1 MLDHQSAVAVGVSY
15 VDAAS
20 VQYLV
25 VAIMFSAPAVGV
37 VAFFAQTVGASAQCD
52 VNWTPVVQSSERFVV
67 RGGEIPF
74 AAIKPFTLLH
84 LALLVAT
91 LAGLAVFTVMAW
103 TSPHYTVR
111 YDDGNIDTAIL
122 EDQIRGLDEAA
133 TTQRL
138 QLKRDAAE
146 EQAARLKGTIV
157 AVDPTAA
164 AVLSVVSEGL
174 PEVPVPHIRDVLVHP
189 EVMAVCSSAAME
201 DAVVFRHRAHGGG
214 GGGGFIEIAFLVT
227 KVPRQGV
234 GRALINEVKRRAKE
248 KAVKFIFTY
257 ADGDAIG

>member
-1 MLDHQSAVAVGVSY
+1 MIPVAVAQVQSRTEGSGEGCSESCVESDRERGAVATRSPHVADETPAALAGALDQQSSCMLDHQSAVAVGVSY

-37 VAFFAQTVGASAQCD
+37 VAFFAQTAGASAQCD

-103 TSPHYTVR
+103 TSPHYRVR
-111 YDDGNIDTAIL
+111 YNDGNIDTAIL
-122 EDQIRGLDEAA
+122 EDQIRKNVEHMHNL
-133 TTQRL
+133 L
-138 QLKRDAAE
+138 L
-146 EQAARLKGTIV
+146 
-157 AVDPTAA
+157 
-164 AVLSVVSEGL
+164 
-174 PEVPVPHIRDVLVHP
+174 
-189 EVMAVCSSAAME
+189 
-201 DAVVFRHRAHGGG
+201 
-214 GGGGFIEIAFLVT
+214 
-227 KVPRQGV
+227 
-234 GRALINEVKRRAKE
+234 
-248 KAVKFIFTY
+248 
-257 ADGDAIG
+257 